1 MEDPLSRRERQIM
14 NAVYRL
20 EKATVAEVIAQ
31 LPDAPSYSAVRAL
44 LGILEQKGQ
53 LQHHQ
58 DGARYVYQPVR
69 SRSTAQQGALRTVL
83 QTFFNGSRTQA
94 IAALLELPDSKLSK
108 QEQAELTALIAKARK
123 DGR

>member
-1 MEDPLSRRERQIM
+1 M

-20 EKATVAEVIAQ
+20 QKATVAEVIAE

-58 DGARYVYQPVR
+58 DGARYVYQPVL
-69 SRSTAQQGALRTVL
+69 SRSTAQQGALKTVL

-94 IAALLELPDSKLSK
+94 IAALLELSDSKLSK
-108 QEQAELTALIAKARK
+108 QEQAELTALIGKARK
-123 DGR
+123 EGR